1 MTRGDK
7 RYGVPAI
14 LDNFRGE
21 TAKGMAGANPA
32 LLGLDFS
39 GAVNAG
45 RKIWLTD
52 GQVAGD
58 ALHVTQFHNRGIC
71 R

>member
-7 RYGVPAI
+7 RCGELAI

-21 TAKGMAGANPA
+21 TANGMAGAIPA

-39 GAVNAG
+39 GTVNAG
-45 RKIWLTD
+45 RKIWLTG

-58 ALHVTQFHNRGIC
+58 ALQVTLFHNRGIC

>member
-1 MTRGDK
+1 
-7 RYGVPAI
+7 
-14 LDNFRGE
+14 
-21 TAKGMAGANPA
+21 MAGAIPA

-45 RKIWLTD
+45 RKIWLTG

-58 ALHVTQFHNRGIC
+58 ALHVTQLRDRGIC

>member
-1 MTRGDK
+1 MGSSKGVSRFEKDPSVTIMT
-7 RYGVPAI
+7 PAG
-14 LDNFRGE
+14 FPR
-21 TAKGMAGANPA
+21 PA
-32 LLGLDFS
+32 RILGLDFS

-45 RKIWLTD
+45 RKIWLTS

-58 ALHVTQFHNRGIC
+58 ALHVTRFRNSGIC